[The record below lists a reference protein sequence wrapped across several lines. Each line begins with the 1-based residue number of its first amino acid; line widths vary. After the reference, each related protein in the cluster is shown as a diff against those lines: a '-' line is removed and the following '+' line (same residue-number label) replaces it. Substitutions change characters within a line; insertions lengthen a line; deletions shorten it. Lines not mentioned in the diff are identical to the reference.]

1 MVVMMGDG
9 KPSEGSYFASKS
21 FLLLFSLIL
30 NSITWFYLIVYIG
43 FLTPNPIPFATSL
56 SWIFYLSVLISMLIG
71 PIIAERVNRMRFLLF
86 WIILGIISSLFPI
99 VLPELGKLEVASVF
113 AFWGVAFGIG
123 FPTCLA
129 LIPSLTRIEK
139 RGRASGVIFCS
150 TYILLLLFFIGIK
163 DFSFFSQSL
172 VLAGWRSLAFAAIFI
187 YTGVEVVADQ
197 LKAVSYSS
205 ILRQKTFLLY
215 FLPWLAFAII
225 NYFEGKVLAG
235 EEFLGASLDVLVG
248 AIEFSVGAIF
258 CLVSGWLMDL
268 RGRRWTIII
277 GLVML
282 GLGYALLSFFPL
294 NSIVLTFY
302 IITDSVAFGI
312 FTVAFISVVWGDISN
327 GERGEKF
334 YALGTIPILAAL
346 ALSTLLSSVL
356 ESVSKNT
363 AFSLASFFLFL
374 AVIPIFFAPELLPEK
389 LVKEREIRKYAEEAK
404 KIAGQV

>member
-1 MVVMMGDG
+1 MEER
-9 KPSEGSYFASKS
+9 KPFEGSFMVSKS
-21 FLLLFSLIL
+21 FLLLFSLLL
-30 NSITWFYLIVYIG
+30 NSITWFYLIVYIW

-99 VLPELGKLEVASVF
+99 VLGPALGKSEVALLL
-113 AFWGVAFGIG
+113 AFWGFALGIG
-123 FPTCLA
+123 FPSCLA

-139 RGRASGVIFCS
+139 RGRTSGVIFFS

-172 VLAGWRSLAFAAIFI
+172 VLAGWRSLAFATFFI
-187 YTGVEVVADQ
+187 YAGIEIAGP
-197 LKAVSYSS
+197 LKAVSYIS
-205 ILRQKTFLLY
+205 ILRRKTFILY
-215 FLPWLAFAII
+215 FIPWLAFAII
-225 NYFEGKVLAG
+225 NYFESKVLAG
-235 EEFLGASLDVLVG
+235 EEFLGASLNVLVG

-258 CLVSGWLMDL
+258 CLVSGWLMDH
-268 RGRRWTIII
+268 RGRRWTIIM

-294 NSIVLTFY
+294 NPIVLTFY

-327 GERGEKF
+327 GERGERF

-346 ALSTLLSSVL
+346 SLSTLLSSVL

-389 LVKEREIRKYAEEAK
+389 VVKEREIRKYAEEAK
-404 KIAGQV
+404 KIAGRG

>member
-1 MVVMMGDG
+1 MDEG
-9 KPSEGSYFASKS
+9 KPSEGSFIVSKS

-71 PIIAERVNRMRFLLF
+71 PIIAERVDRMRFLLF

-99 VLPELGKLEVASVF
+99 ILPELGKFEVASLLT
-113 AFWGVAFGIG
+113 FWGVAFGIG

-129 LIPSLTRIEK
+129 FIPSLTRIEK

-150 TYILLLLFFIGIK
+150 TYIILLLFFIGIK
-163 DFSFFSQSL
+163 DFSFFTQSL
-172 VLAGWRSLAFAAIFI
+172 VLAGWRSLAFATFFI
-187 YTGVEVVADQ
+187 YTGVEVAGQ
-197 LKAVSYSS
+197 LSAVSYFS
-205 ILRQKTFLLY
+205 ILRRKTFLLY

-225 NYFEGKVLAG
+225 NYFEVKVLAG
-235 EEFLGASLDVLVG
+235 EEFLGASLNVLVG

-268 RGRRWTIII
+268 RGRRWTIIM

-282 GLGYALLSFFPL
+282 GVGYALLSFFPL

-327 GERGEKF
+327 GEQGEKF

-374 AVIPIFFAPELLPEK
+374 AVIPIFFAHELLPEK

-404 KIAGQV
+404 KIAGRG